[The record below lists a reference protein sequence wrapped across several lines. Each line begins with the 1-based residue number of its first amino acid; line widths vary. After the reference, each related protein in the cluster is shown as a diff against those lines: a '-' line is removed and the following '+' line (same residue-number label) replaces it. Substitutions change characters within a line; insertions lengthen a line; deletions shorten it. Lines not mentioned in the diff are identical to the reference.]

1 MRIDEIKVSAGRTFN
16 HPYEQYSN
24 LRCDVHL
31 NAKLDD
37 GEDAIEATKTL
48 QAKAEQICE
57 GHKVTLIKNLHDL
70 ERLARQTEEISQLER
85 RIQEA
90 QSKLKE
96 LKVSVGGNH
105 LIAATSSNQPVEDMF
120 SDPERED
127 DDIAF

>member
-37 GEDAIEATKTL
+37 GEDAIEATKQL
-48 QAKAEQICE
+48 QARAEEICE

-90 QSKLKE
+90 QSKLKD

-105 LIAATSSNQPVEDMF
+105 LIASTSNQPVEDMF
-120 SDPERED
+120 GGDPEQED
-127 DDIAF
+127 DDVAF

>member
-37 GEDAIEATKTL
+37 GEDAVEATKHL
-48 QAKAEQICE
+48 QARAEEICE
-57 GHKVTLIKNLHDL
+57 GHKVALIKNLHDL
-70 ERLARQTEEISQLER
+70 ERISRQTEEISQLER

-90 QSKLKE
+90 QSKLKD

-105 LIAATSSNQPVEDMF
+105 LIAATESRQPVESMY
-120 SDPERED
+120 SEPEQED
-127 DDIAF
+127 DVEF